1 MSSRI
6 EFYEEGFRL
15 KSLYLAK
22 SVHELKNV
30 FITISCIIENNFEST
45 CLEMKDLLNSNM
57 KFLKT
62 LSEFG
67 MFLIQ
72 DITKVSKTNFYS
84 TDITSNTNKIFSYKK
99 ETTESFNLLKCLNF
113 CIKMFQF
120 RAIFEKKNIEI
131 SLKIDKS
138 LKTKI
143 ITTINE
149 SRLKQIIINLLSNSY
164 KFTLHGFITLN
175 CFLTKEEKIR
185 IKIMDSGLGFN
196 KEDVK
201 IFSPFQ
207 MNSQHQ
213 FLNKNGSGLGLLIVK
228 ELCESFNS
236 KINYNSIKGKG
247 TEFWF
252 DIENYNKDHIIID
265 QNCIFTSSLKEMLS
279 DINLGK
285 KDNDP
290 NFNYVEHE
298 HESFSDEII
307 DNNTDSFENE
317 SENSDK
323 DNNIIIINN
332 NDDNNNNN
340 NNKEIHFNIDEKDV
354 KINKKYRH
362 SHQFKKIIFSK
373 NSSINNLTNKKRHS
387 IMNNNNLSINKI
399 IVCQKHLN
407 LIQSNKNF
415 KHCLSEEKISMK
427 MDSILNKLKIL
438 ICDDESFTAISTRNV
453 VLKYFKSKKNKNY
466 NIPDI
471 IFAQNG
477 LECIHKLYKSLIEE
491 SLINIVLMDENMP
504 FLNGSNTCAF
514 IKSIFEFCHVQI
526 YIISSSYVN
535 IKECNADGFF
545 DKPLNV
551 KNMKEIMLK
560 I

>member
-1 MSSRI
+1 MSSII
-6 EFYEEGFRL
+6 EFNEEGLRL

-30 FITISCIIENNFEST
+30 FLTISCIIENNMEST
-45 CLEMKDLLNSNM
+45 ETTLKDVLNSNI

-62 LSEFG
+62 LCEFG

-72 DITKVSKTNFYS
+72 DITKVSKTTFYN
-84 TDITSNTNKIFSYKK
+84 TDIANNTNKIFSYKK
-99 ETTESFNLLKCLNF
+99 ESTESFSLLKCLNF
-113 CIKMFQF
+113 CVKMFQF
-120 RAIFEKKNIEI
+120 RANFEKKNIEI

-143 ITTINE
+143 ITSINQ

-164 KFTLHGFITLN
+164 KFTLNGYITLN

-196 KEDVK
+196 NEDVK

-207 MNSQHQ
+207 MDSKTK

-236 KINYNSIKGKG
+236 KIHYNSIKGKG

-252 DIENYNKDHIIID
+252 DIENNNNQIID
-265 QNCIFTSSLKEMLS
+265 QSSFFTNSLKEMLS

-285 KDNDP
+285 KDDDP
-290 NFNYVEHE
+290 EFNYDSK
-298 HESFSDEII
+298 SFSDEIVEN
-307 DNNTDSFENE
+307 DTDSY
-317 SENSDK
+317 DD
-323 DNNIIIINN
+323 DNNIKIM
-332 NDDNNNNN
+332 
-340 NNKEIHFNIDEKDV
+340 NNKVLFEEDTDV

-362 SHQFKKIIFSK
+362 SQQIKKILLSK
-373 NSSINNLTNKKRHS
+373 NDTINKKKRHS
-387 IMNNNNLSINKI
+387 IMNNHSLSINKI
-399 IVCQKHLN
+399 LVCQKHFN
-407 LIQSNKNF
+407 LLQSSRYLKQCF
-415 KHCLSEEKISMK
+415 SEEKISIK
-427 MDSILNKLKIL
+427 MDSIVSKLKIL

-453 VLKYFKSKKNKNY
+453 VIKYFKSKNK

-477 LECIHKLYKSLIEE
+477 LECIYKLYNSIIEE

-514 IKSIFEFCHVQI
+514 IKSIFELCHVQI

-535 IKECNADGFF
+535 IKECKADGFY
-545 DKPLNV
+545 DKPLTV
-551 KNMKEIMLK
+551 KNIKEIMLNF
-560 I
+560 

>member
-1 MSSRI
+1 MSSII
-6 EFYEEGFRL
+6 EFNEEGFRL

-30 FITISCIIENNFEST
+30 FLTISCIIENNIET
-45 CLEMKDLLNSNM
+45 NIKDHLNSNL

-62 LSEFG
+62 LCEFG

-72 DITKVSKTNFYS
+72 DITKVSKTTFYN
-84 TDITSNTNKIFSYKK
+84 TDIENSTNKIFSYKK
-99 ETTESFNLLKCLNF
+99 ESTESFSLLKCLNF

-120 RAIFEKKNIEI
+120 RANFEKKNIEI
-131 SLKIDKS
+131 SLKIEKS

-143 ITTINE
+143 ITSINQ

-164 KFTLHGFITLN
+164 KFTLNGYITLN
-175 CFLTKEEKIR
+175 CYLTKEDKIR

-196 KEDVK
+196 NEDVK

-207 MNSQHQ
+207 MDSKTK
-213 FLNKNGSGLGLLIVK
+213 FLNKTGSGLGLLIVK

-236 KINYNSIKGKG
+236 KIHYNSIKGKG

-252 DIENYNKDHIIID
+252 DIENSNNQIID
-265 QNCIFTSSLKEMLS
+265 QSSFFTNSLKEMLS

-285 KDNDP
+285 KDDDP
-290 NFNYVEHE
+290 EFNYDSK
-298 HESFSDEII
+298 SFSDEII
-307 DNNTDSFENE
+307 ENDTDSEDE
-317 SENSDK
+317 SDN
-323 DNNIIIINN
+323 NNIIK
-332 NDDNNNNN
+332 
-340 NNKEIHFNIDEKDV
+340 NNKLFIEEDTDI

-362 SHQFKKIIFSK
+362 SQQIKKILLSK
-373 NSSINNLTNKKRHS
+373 NETMKKKKRHS
-387 IMNNNNLSINKI
+387 IMNHNLSINKI
-399 IVCQKHLN
+399 LVCQKHFN
-407 LIQSNKNF
+407 LIQSSRYLKQCF
-415 KHCLSEEKISMK
+415 SEEKISIK
-427 MDSILNKLKIL
+427 MDSIVSKLKIL

-453 VLKYFKSKKNKNY
+453 VVKYFKSKNK

-477 LECIHKLYKSLIEE
+477 LECIYKLYNSIIEE

-514 IKSIFEFCHVQI
+514 IKSIFELCHVQI
-526 YIISSSYVN
+526 YILSSSYVN
-535 IKECNADGFF
+535 IKECKADGFY

-551 KNMKEIMLK
+551 KNIKEIMLNF
-560 I
+560 

>member
-1 MSSRI
+1 MSSII
-6 EFYEEGFRL
+6 EFNEEGLRL

-30 FITISCIIENNFEST
+30 FLTISCIIENNIEST
-45 CLEMKDLLNSNM
+45 ETNIKDHLNSNL

-62 LSEFG
+62 LCDFG

-72 DITKVSKTNFYS
+72 DITKVSKTTFY
-84 TDITSNTNKIFSYKK
+84 NTYIANSANKIFSYKK
-99 ETTESFNLLKCLNF
+99 ETTESFSLLKCLNF

-120 RAIFEKKNIEI
+120 RANFEKKNIEI
-131 SLKIDKS
+131 AIKIEKS

-143 ITTINE
+143 ITSINQ

-164 KFTLHGFITLN
+164 KFTLNGYITLN
-175 CFLTKEEKIR
+175 CYLTKEDKIR

-196 KEDVK
+196 NEDVK

-207 MNSQHQ
+207 MNSKTK

-236 KINYNSIKGKG
+236 KIHYNSIKGKG

-252 DIENYNKDHIIID
+252 DIENNNNQIID
-265 QNCIFTSSLKEMLS
+265 QSSFFTNSLKEMLS

-285 KDNDP
+285 KDDDP
-290 NFNYVEHE
+290 EFNYDSK
-298 HESFSDEII
+298 SFSDEII
-307 DNNTDSFENE
+307 ENDTDSEDE
-317 SENSDK
+317 SDN
-323 DNNIIIINN
+323 NNIIK
-332 NDDNNNNN
+332 
-340 NNKEIHFNIDEKDV
+340 NNKLFIEEDTDI

-362 SHQFKKIIFSK
+362 SQQIKKILLSK
-373 NSSINNLTNKKRHS
+373 NETLKKKKRHS
-387 IMNNNNLSINKI
+387 IMNHNLSINKI
-399 IVCQKHLN
+399 LVCQKHFN
-407 LIQSNKNF
+407 LIQSSRYLKQCF
-415 KHCLSEEKISMK
+415 SEEKISIK
-427 MDSILNKLKIL
+427 MDSIVSKLKIL

-453 VLKYFKSKKNKNY
+453 VIKYFKSKNK

-477 LECIHKLYKSLIEE
+477 LECIYKLYNSIIEE

-514 IKSIFEFCHVQI
+514 IKSIFELCHVQI

-535 IKECNADGFF
+535 IKECKADGFY

-551 KNMKEIMLK
+551 KNIKEIMLK
-560 I
+560 F

>member
-1 MSSRI
+1 MSSII
-6 EFYEEGFRL
+6 EFNEEGFRL

-30 FITISCIIENNFEST
+30 FLTISCIIENNIET
-45 CLEMKDLLNSNM
+45 NIKDHLNSNL

-62 LSEFG
+62 LCEFG

-72 DITKVSKTNFYS
+72 DITKVSKTTFYN
-84 TDITSNTNKIFSYKK
+84 TDIANSTNKIFSYKK
-99 ETTESFNLLKCLNF
+99 ESTESFSLLKCLNF

-120 RAIFEKKNIEI
+120 RANFEKKNIEI
-131 SLKIDKS
+131 SLKIEKS

-143 ITTINE
+143 ITSINQ

-164 KFTLHGFITLN
+164 KFTLNGYITLN
-175 CFLTKEEKIR
+175 CYLTKEDKIR

-196 KEDVK
+196 NEDVK

-207 MNSQHQ
+207 MDSKTK
-213 FLNKNGSGLGLLIVK
+213 FLNKTGSGLGLLIVK

-236 KINYNSIKGKG
+236 KIHYNSIKGKG

-252 DIENYNKDHIIID
+252 DIENNNNQIID
-265 QNCIFTSSLKEMLS
+265 QSSFFTNSLKEMLS

-285 KDNDP
+285 KDDDP
-290 NFNYVEHE
+290 EFNYDSK
-298 HESFSDEII
+298 SFSDEII
-307 DNNTDSFENE
+307 ENDTDSEDE
-317 SENSDK
+317 SDN
-323 DNNIIIINN
+323 NNIIK
-332 NDDNNNNN
+332 
-340 NNKEIHFNIDEKDV
+340 NNKLFIEEDTDI

-362 SHQFKKIIFSK
+362 SQQIKKILLSK
-373 NSSINNLTNKKRHS
+373 NETMKKKKRHS
-387 IMNNNNLSINKI
+387 IMNHNLSINKI
-399 IVCQKHLN
+399 LVCQKHFN
-407 LIQSNKNF
+407 LIQSSRYLKQCF
-415 KHCLSEEKISMK
+415 SEEKISIK
-427 MDSILNKLKIL
+427 MDSIVSKLKIL

-453 VLKYFKSKKNKNY
+453 VVKYFKSKNK

-477 LECIHKLYKSLIEE
+477 LECIYKLYNSIIEE

-514 IKSIFEFCHVQI
+514 IKSIFELCHVQI
-526 YIISSSYVN
+526 YILSSSYVN
-535 IKECNADGFF
+535 IKECKADGFY

-551 KNMKEIMLK
+551 KNIKEIMLNF
-560 I
+560 

>member
-1 MSSRI
+1 MSSII
-6 EFYEEGFRL
+6 EFNEEGFRL

-30 FITISCIIENNFEST
+30 FLTISCIIENNIET
-45 CLEMKDLLNSNM
+45 NIKDHLNSNL

-62 LSEFG
+62 LCEFG

-72 DITKVSKTNFYS
+72 DITKVSKTTFYN
-84 TDITSNTNKIFSYKK
+84 TDIENSTNKIFSYKK
-99 ETTESFNLLKCLNF
+99 ESTESFSLLKCLNF

-120 RAIFEKKNIEI
+120 RANFEKKNIEI
-131 SLKIDKS
+131 SLKIEKS

-143 ITTINE
+143 ITSINQ

-164 KFTLHGFITLN
+164 KFTLNGYITLN
-175 CFLTKEEKIR
+175 CYLTKEDKIR

-196 KEDVK
+196 NEDVK

-207 MNSQHQ
+207 MDSKTK
-213 FLNKNGSGLGLLIVK
+213 FLNKTGSGLGLLIVK

-236 KINYNSIKGKG
+236 KIHYNSIKGKG

-252 DIENYNKDHIIID
+252 DIENNNNQIID
-265 QNCIFTSSLKEMLS
+265 QSSFFTNSLKEMLS

-285 KDNDP
+285 KDDDP
-290 NFNYVEHE
+290 EFNYDSK
-298 HESFSDEII
+298 SFSDEII
-307 DNNTDSFENE
+307 ENDTDSEDE
-317 SENSDK
+317 SDN
-323 DNNIIIINN
+323 NNIIK
-332 NDDNNNNN
+332 
-340 NNKEIHFNIDEKDV
+340 NNKLFIEEDTDI

-362 SHQFKKIIFSK
+362 SQQIKKILLSK
-373 NSSINNLTNKKRHS
+373 NETMKKKKRHS
-387 IMNNNNLSINKI
+387 IMNHNLSINKI
-399 IVCQKHLN
+399 LVCQKHFN
-407 LIQSNKNF
+407 LIQSSRYLKQCF
-415 KHCLSEEKISMK
+415 SEEKISIK
-427 MDSILNKLKIL
+427 MDSIVSKLKIL

-453 VLKYFKSKKNKNY
+453 VVKYFKSKNK

-477 LECIHKLYKSLIEE
+477 LECIYKLYNSIIEE

-514 IKSIFEFCHVQI
+514 IKSIFELCHVQI
-526 YIISSSYVN
+526 YILSSSYVN
-535 IKECNADGFF
+535 IKECKADGFY

-551 KNMKEIMLK
+551 KNIKEIMLNF
-560 I
+560 

>member
-30 FITISCIIENNFEST
+30 FLTISCIIENNLDINGFDI
-45 CLEMKDLLNSNM
+45 KDVLNSNL

-84 TDITSNTNKIFSYKK
+84 TDVSINSNKIFSYTK
-99 ETTESFNLLKCLNF
+99 ESTESFNLLKCLNF

-120 RAIFEKKNIEI
+120 RANFEKRNIEI

-143 ITTINE
+143 ISTINE

-164 KFTLHGFITLN
+164 KFTLHGYITLN

-196 KEDVK
+196 KDDVK

-207 MNSQHQ
+207 MNSKHQ

-236 KINYNSIKGKG
+236 KINFNSIKGKG

-252 DIENYNKDHIIID
+252 DIDNHKDHVIID

-290 NFNYVEHE
+290 NFNYEKEHL
-298 HESFSDEII
+298 ESFSDEII
-307 DNNTDSFENE
+307 DNTDSIDSQNEN
-317 SENSDK
+317 
-323 DNNIIIINN
+323 NNINVIESKISDDEIDHINLN
-332 NDDNNNNN
+332 
-340 NNKEIHFNIDEKDV
+340 V
-354 KINKKYRH
+354 SPKKYRH
-362 SHQFKKIIFSK
+362 SQQFKNIILSK
-373 NSSINNLTNKKRHS
+373 KGTINNISRTKRHS
-387 IMNNNNLSINKI
+387 IINNHNLSINKI
-399 IVCQKHLN
+399 VVCQKHFN
-407 LIQSNKNF
+407 LLQGNKFF
-415 KHCLSEEKISMK
+415 KHCLSEEKISFK
-427 MDSILNKLKIL
+427 MDSIVNKLKIL

-453 VLKYFKSKKNKNY
+453 VLKYFKSKNKMNKNY

-477 LECIHKLYKSLIEE
+477 LECIHKLYNSIIEE

-535 IKECNADGFF
+535 IKECKADGFF

-551 KNMKEIMLK
+551 KNMKEIMINL
-560 I
+560 